1 MWNTLTVS
9 SDATETLVMSLVLS
23 RLDYCNSPLTG
34 TPQTL
39 IDNIQRVMN
48 CASRLIQKSSKRD
61 HITPLM
67 INLHWLPASRR
78 IEYTIETVCFNGI
91 TNSVPPH
98 VWSSGAEYPF
108 SHSSFLCWYPYVP
121 HTNSAR
127 SSRGRVQCHALCLSS
142 GTTFPSRFDMLNHS
156 LHSSQ
161 LKTHLFSAAY
171 ISD

>member
-67 INLHWLPASRR
+67 INLHWLPVSRR
-78 IEYTIETVCFNGI
+78 IEYKIETVCFNGI
-91 TNSVPPH
+91 TNSAPPH
-98 VWSSGAEYPF
+98 V
-108 SHSSFLCWYPYVP
+108 
-121 HTNSAR
+121 
-127 SSRGRVQCHALCLSS
+127 
-142 GTTFPSRFDMLNHS
+142 
-156 LHSSQ
+156 
-161 LKTHLFSAAY
+161 
-171 ISD
+171 